1 MNNFKIRQ
9 PSYIKK
15 CHKILNKNGYESY
28 IVGGCVRDY
37 LLDKEP
43 KDWDM
48 TTNATPEQIIS
59 CFSPKYKIIE
69 TGLKHGTVT
78 IIINNYNVE
87 ITTYRT
93 ESEYSDNRHPNEVTF
108 VKNLKEDLSR
118 RDFTIN
124 AMAYNDKDGLVD
136 YFGGYEDLLTK
147 TIRCVGTPQLRFSE
161 DALRILRAIRFYCTL
176 GKEWKIDSQT
186 QKSIHINYHGL
197 KNVSRER
204 IHDEFIKIFIHKEK
218 FVNYFYYNLDVLYK
232 IFPEFS
238 TTNKDFL
245 RHCLDSYKYCP
256 STKTSVLLATL
267 FHAIF
272 GCPQKDHVNINVE
285 TLLLTCENSLKNLK
299 FDNKTI
305 KETLN
310 ILKYVNTDIKE
321 DYSGRQNII
330 KLFNQMGPSTLY
342 DLIDVRIGCNLAKW
356 QGEENVNL
364 RELKHFRNV
373 CKCIER
379 QNPTYKISQ
388 LKINGDDIKK
398 IIPNI
403 TGVQIGELL
412 NKCLDMVI
420 KELIPNQRKDLLKFI
435 NANKYIYRGEN

>member
-37 LLDKEP
+37 LLGKEP

-69 TGLKHGTVT
+69 TGIKHGTVT
-78 IIINNYNVE
+78 VVINNHNVE

-124 AMAYNDKDGLVD
+124 AIAYNDKDGLID

-147 TIRCVGTPQLRFSE
+147 TIKCVGNPDLRFSE
-161 DALRILRAIRFYCTL
+161 DVLRILRAIRFDCTL
-176 GKEWKIDSQT
+176 GKDWKIDPQT
-186 QKSIHINYHGL
+186 QKSIRVNYHRL
-197 KNVSRER
+197 KNVSKER
-204 IHDEFIKIFIHKEK
+204 IHKEFVKMSVHKEK
-218 FVNYFYYNLDVLYK
+218 FINYFYYDLDILYK

-238 TTNKDFL
+238 TVNKDFL

-256 STKTSVLLATL
+256 STKMSVLLATL
-267 FHAIF
+267 FHGIF
-272 GCPQKDHVNINVE
+272 GCPQKDHVDINVE
-285 TLLLTCENSLKNLK
+285 TLLLTCENSLRNLK

-310 ILKYVNTDIKE
+310 ILKYIDTDIEK
-321 DYSGRQNII
+321 DYSDRKNII

-356 QGEENVNL
+356 QGEENNNL
-364 RELKHFRNV
+364 KELNHFRNV

-379 QNPTYKISQ
+379 QNPIYKISH

-398 IIPNI
+398 IIPTI

-420 KELIPNQRKDLLKFI
+420 KELICNKRKDLI
-435 NANKYIYRGEN
+435 NFVKINKYIYKERN